1 MLIYVTEMIPALLI
15 GLSVL
20 LVANQKRRYA
30 RGMSSGTV
38 AREEEEVKAGNE
50 PSPAS
55 SKAHFSL
62 VLNDEEPAGLRESL
76 VQKRKSSRLDIDHS
90 GLQQMSEVEGTSQD
104 A

>member
-38 AREEEEVKAGNE
+38 AREEEVKAGNE